1 MPDLRAQG
9 LRQGV
14 GIAVFSS
21 GVGSKPSLRFL
32 AIVPR
37 VLPAPEWLG
46 DLMLIPLNLIP
57 LMPPQ
62 GAVWREAG
70 LDCRLWGTPA
80 MSHQKALLL
89 ISLVRR
95 VTHRTRVGGRL
106 SQSPFPAQE
115 QEDEPKGG
123 AGDQAHGLG
132 SAFHTGFCRTLGFWG
147 GTSGG
152 PQAKGLPSGLSV
164 EEEPQT
170 RQLQP
175 EQPGFQPHLELL
187 PPTTL
192 SKQNSAQNKSWRIT

>member
-1 MPDLRAQG
+1 MNLETKSEMLVPGCEKPGHFPTAPGGWGWGNSQRSGVPNFGAQG

-14 GIAVFSS
+14 GIAVLSSS
-21 GVGSKPSLRFL
+21 GVGSKPSLSFM

-46 DLMLIPLNLIP
+46 DLMLILLNLIP
-57 LMPPQ
+57 LRPPQ

-70 LDCRLWGTPA
+70 LDCRLWGTSA

-95 VTHRTRVGGRL
+95 TTHWTRAGGRL

-123 AGDQAHGLG
+123 AGDQAHSLG
-132 SAFHTGFCRTLGFWG
+132 SAFHTGFCRALGFWG

-152 PQAKGLPSGLSV
+152 APGKGTAHWA
-164 EEEPQT
+164 E
-170 RQLQP
+170 R
-175 EQPGFQPHLELL
+175 
-187 PPTTL
+187 
-192 SKQNSAQNKSWRIT
+192 